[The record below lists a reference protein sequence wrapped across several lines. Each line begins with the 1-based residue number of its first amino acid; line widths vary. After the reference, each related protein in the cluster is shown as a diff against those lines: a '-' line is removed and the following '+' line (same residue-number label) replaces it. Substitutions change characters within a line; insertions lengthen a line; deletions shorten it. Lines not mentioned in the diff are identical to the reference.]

1 MKPRSLLRFA
11 LWSSAS
17 ALVPA
22 LFLVPVAAPRGDLVL
37 LSGLVG
43 WCLTAVAGVA
53 GGLWVVSRH
62 GAPGA
67 AFIVAV
73 GVCMMSR
80 LVLFVAGPV
89 LAASLGAEAVL
100 ACVVGLFAGYIPT
113 QTVEVIWIAR
123 GKANA

>member
-1 MKPRSLLRFA
+1 
-11 LWSSAS
+11 LWSGAS

-22 LFLVPVAAPRGDLVL
+22 VALLPVAAYRGRLVL

-43 WCLTAVAGVA
+43 WCLTALAGVA

-62 GAPGA
+62 GTPGA
-67 AFIVAV
+67 AFLVAL

-80 LVLFVAGPV
+80 LVLFVAGPLV
-89 LAASLGAEAVL
+89 AAPLGVDAVL
-100 ACVVGLFAGYIPT
+100 ACIVGLFAGYIPT

-123 GKANA
+123 G